1 MITIWVPKRLVE
13 IDLYNVA
20 AQSPAA
26 LAEMV
31 RAAETL
37 AADFPY
43 ARIDLFYCGGKVY
56 FGEITFYHGGAF
68 ERFDPPEFDRI
79 FGEKLALPR

>member
-1 MITIWVPKRLVE
+1 MIRV
-13 IDLYNVA
+13 
-20 AQSPAA
+20 
-26 LAEMV
+26 
-31 RAAETL
+31 AETL
-37 AADFPY
+37 SADFPY

-68 ERFDPPEFDRI
+68 ERFDPPEFDRV